1 MSFNKE
7 DILKAYGVSKSWFS
21 RTSGK
26 LLGRQK
32 GRFTMRF
39 YKDMGGWFADVPGW
53 PGPKAALAMVWGA
66 DTFLAH
72 LAKGNNEVTIE
83 VSDQEEPHWGKL
95 TWVHDHFHGDG
106 AHYATTMNGGRHILW
121 LCAVTQFVMGGMPKE
136 IWFQKVA

>member
-1 MSFNKE
+1 
-7 DILKAYGVSKSWFS
+7 
-21 RTSGK
+21 
-26 LLGRQK
+26 
-32 GRFTMRF
+32 
-39 YKDMGGWFADVPGW
+39 
-53 PGPKAALAMVWGA
+53 MVWGA